1 LLDCDGSLIVGAQK
15 LIAGVGLED
24 LIVVDTPDALLVC
37 RKDRVQDVRKIADT
51 LKAAGRLD
59 LI

>member
-1 LLDCDGSLIVGAQK
+1 
-15 LIAGVGLED
+15 VGLED